1 MSPRAYRVAL
11 TISLVVIVMLI
22 ATIEIYIHFE
32 GLLSII
38 EDAIGFF
45 G

>member
-11 TISLVVIVMLI
+11 TISLVVNVLLI
-22 ATIEIYIHFE
+22 ATIALYIHFE